1 MSLSKPLSQVKNL
14 KLRETYRQFEC
25 EVDGCKSRVKFVFD
39 GNLACRH
46 HLCGFCLSCS
56 YIPGEKSVV
65 YCKFCA
71 AENGKQVS
79 GILYEHL
86 ITTFTKANICTS
98 CFNSKAI
105 YEGRCGHLLC
115 QKCVQDLNEKQTPAE
130 CSVRKC
136 SEMHERQDLI
146 DLPIWTIFKFPRFSV
161 CIGTFCKQTAVVVLK
176 QCAHGYCFSC
186 LEKLLEQKTEV
197 GPSNLASVKCHRYF
211 CKIMVP
217 TTSINRFFAKLKDKC
232 FRTAVVL
239 EISPVE
245 CSKCEVYDRKNVSKA
260 RFRNRFCSNEH
271 SFCIDCIVSSISQSS
286 STTQCLKNEIAD
298 DEQVTCQFNSGCKN
312 TTPVRCFYTIIDVV
326 KYSKA
331 L

>member
-1 MSLSKPLSQVKNL
+1 MDFAIIIIL
-14 KLRETYRQFEC
+14 E
-25 EVDGCKSRVKFVFD
+25 
-39 GNLACRH
+39 
-46 HLCGFCLSCS
+46 
-56 YIPGEKSVV
+56 
-65 YCKFCA
+65 A
-71 AENGKQVS
+71 A
-79 GILYEHL
+79 
-86 ITTFTKANICTS
+86 
-98 CFNSKAI
+98 
-105 YEGRCGHLLC
+105 
-115 QKCVQDLNEKQTPAE
+115 
-130 CSVRKC
+130 
-136 SEMHERQDLI
+136 
-146 DLPIWTIFKFPRFSV
+146 IWTIFKFPRFSV

-271 SFCIDCIVSSISQSS
+271 SFCIDCIVSPSHKVPVPLNASKMRLRMMNKLLVNLIVDAR
-286 STTQCLKNEIAD
+286 TQHLSDAFI
-298 DEQVTCQFNSGCKN
+298 Q
-312 TTPVRCFYTIIDVV
+312 
-326 KYSKA
+326 